1 MAEYDDIHEL
11 AKGKELSLL
20 LSAGFDKEVFSGK
33 HMPCPLSGCGG
44 RDRFRVSNYRG
55 KIDYICSQCGSGT
68 WIDMLKHQLNT
79 DFLGVLDYVKA
90 NVGNTEKMKPT
101 NLQKTDYEKN
111 RIRLDF
117 IKKGCVKI
125 TAGDPVDLYLKNRG
139 ISILPK
145 QGVYYNPS
153 VDYFESYLD
162 ENGNKKYK
170 KVGSY
175 PAMVADLM
183 LNATERATLKITYL
197 TKDGY
202 KANISESKKTMPVEK
217 EMNGCAVR
225 MFRITDTIAV
235 AEGIETALRYTEDT
249 GIPCWGLDNAGNM
262 EKFVPQDGVKNVV
275 IVADGGDAGY
285 ISAFTLSRKLK
296 AKGFTV
302 NVVMI
307 IKIAGK
313 YEYYTETGDKIDYL
327 DYCNLRD
334 FGVIK

>member
-1 MAEYDDIHEL
+1 MMAELPEITEQCAGRWTQIL
-11 AKGKELSLL
+11 AAIGIERSYL
-20 LSAGFDKEVFSGK
+20 SGK
-33 HMPCPLSGCGG
+33 HTPCIFCGG
-44 RDRFRVSNYRG
+44 KDRARWDARHETLL
-55 KIDYICSQCGSGT
+55 CSQCGHKYAINAAMAYLG
-68 WIDMLKHQLNT
+68 M
-79 DFLGVLDYVKA
+79 DFKDTAAYIRENIL
-90 NVGNTEKMKPT
+90 GNTEKMKPT

-125 TAGDPVDLYLKNRG
+125 TDGDPVDLYLKNRG

-162 ENGNKKYK
+162 EEGKKKYK

-202 KANISESKKTMPVEK
+202 KANISEPKKTMPVERP
-217 EMNGCAVR
+217 MNGCAIR
-225 MFRITDTIAV
+225 MFRVTDTIAIS
-235 AEGIETALRYTEDT
+235 EGLETSSRFTEDT
-249 GIPCWGLDNAGNM
+249 GIPCWGVDNAGNM
-262 EKFVPQDGVKNVV
+262 ENFIPPDGVKNVIV
-275 IVADGGDAGY
+275 VADGGFLGLGK
-285 ISAFTLSRKLK
+285 AFTAAYKIE

-327 DYCNLRD
+327 DYCNIRD
-334 FGVIK
+334 FGEIK

>member
-1 MAEYDDIHEL
+1 MAELPEITEQC
-11 AKGKELSLL
+11 
-20 LSAGFDKEVFSGK
+20 AGRWTQILVAIGVPTKY
-33 HMPCPLSGCGG
+33 LSGRHSECPCCNQGKDTFRWDARNEGMFCGYCG
-44 RDRFRVSNYRG
+44 NKSAINFAMAYLGMNFKDTAA
-55 KIDYICSQCGSGT
+55 YIREN
-68 WIDMLKHQLNT
+68 IL
-79 DFLGVLDYVKA
+79 
-90 NVGNTEKMKPT
+90 GNTEKMKPIYNT
-101 NLQKTDYEKN
+101 QKTDYEKN
-111 RIRLDF
+111 RVRLDF

-125 TAGDPVDLYLKNRG
+125 TKGDPVDLYLKNRG

-162 ENGNKKYK
+162 EEGKKKYK

-175 PAMVADLM
+175 PSMVADLM
-183 LNATERATLKITYL
+183 LSATERATLKITYL

-202 KANISESKKTMPVEK
+202 KANISEPKKTMPIER

-225 MFRITDTIAV
+225 MFRVTDTIAV

-262 EKFVPQDGVKNVV
+262 EKFMPQDGVKNVV

-296 AKGFTV
+296 SKGFTV